1 MTARA
6 LLCCLLLAG
15 CGAGPAP
22 PPAAAALRLTGVV
35 EQDRFDATRHRMTV
49 GITNGESQPVQVLQ
63 VQLRAPHFAVV
74 DAAAAEEELAPGERT
89 DFPVDYGAADC
100 PGAGAAPASAQVLVR
115 LGGGE
120 PVRAEVALDQSSG
133 VLDRLRRQ
141 ECDQRDIDAR
151 VSLDLDVSAPVTAS
165 GHPALAGVLRVR
177 RQPDAPPG
185 SGDGVEVTLTA
196 LAGSVLFGVNAAAPG
211 GLPATLAAGQ
221 AAVVVGVVVELLRCD
236 SHALGQANKVFAFRA
251 TVRLGAG
258 EPVTAGLT
266 VPAELQARLRA
277 LAERCPPGSG

>member
-1 MTARA
+1 MTLRA

-15 CGAGPAP
+15 CGAESAP
-22 PPAAAALRLTGVV
+22 PPAAAPLRLTAVV

-63 VQLRAPHFAVV
+63 VQLRAPHFTVV

-89 DFPVDYGAADC
+89 DFPVDYGTADC
-100 PGAGAAPASAQVLVR
+100 PGVGAAPASAQVLVR

-120 PVRAEVALDQSSG
+120 PVRAEVSLDQSSG

-151 VSLDLDVSAPVTAS
+151 VTLDLDVSAPVTVS
-165 GHPALAGVLRVR
+165 GHPALAGTLRLR
-177 RQPDAPPG
+177 GQPAPAGPRG
-185 SGDGVEVTLTA
+185 TGVEVTLTA
-196 LAGSVLFGVNAAAPG
+196 LAGSVLFGVSAAPG

-221 AAVVVGVVVELLRCD
+221 AEVAVPVVVDLLRCD

-251 TVRLGAG
+251 TLRLGAG
-258 EPVTAGLT
+258 EPVTAGLA
-266 VPAELQARLRA
+266 VPAELQPRLRA